1 MKKNS
6 LRYLTGRISEFKMY
20 ILITFVIG
28 CVVGFV
34 TTAYGPHLLE
44 IEIKKEVSV
53 DQIFNFF
60 IAVVFAFV
68 LQNIF
73 QKSISNKRVEK
84 DLLID
89 QIKTIVKSFE
99 EIQEQFA
106 ASREK
111 QTVPEKNRLLTDFRR
126 LFNVTNSLER
136 RLEQCRD
143 LENQQRI
150 KDFSGFLF
158 SYKRLLTED
167 EFTKGKY
174 SAATYRDAGR
184 LFTDGYDLLF
194 EVIFAINNL

>member
-73 QKSISNKRVEK
+73 QKSISNK
-84 DLLID
+84 
-89 QIKTIVKSFE
+89 IKTIVKSFE